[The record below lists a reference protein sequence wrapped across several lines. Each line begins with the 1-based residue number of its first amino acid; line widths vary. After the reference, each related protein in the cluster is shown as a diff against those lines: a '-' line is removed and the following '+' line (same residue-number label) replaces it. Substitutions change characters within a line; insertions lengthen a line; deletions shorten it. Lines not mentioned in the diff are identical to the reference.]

1 MIEFRPV
8 FHVIGLILVVL
19 GSLMLVP
26 ALVDHFT
33 ESGNAGAFVSAAA
46 MTVGLGLF
54 IALANRSEISA
65 EFDLRQAYVLTV
77 LVWMVV
83 PAFGAVPFVLG
94 APDLGLTDAYFEA
107 VSGITATGA
116 TVITGLDGLPAG
128 MNLWRGMLNALGGLG
143 IAILAM
149 IFLPIMRVGGMQF
162 FKVQGYD
169 TFGKALPRAGDIAL
183 ALLWVY
189 LGLVLIA
196 GLTYSALGI
205 DWLDAAVYAMSSIS
219 TGGFTATD
227 TSFHKYAG
235 PAEYAGALFM
245 VLGALPYVL
254 YVQILSGG
262 SPARLWRDPQVRGFL
277 TGLGAAT
284 AAVVGWRVL
293 IDGAAF
299 EPSLRVGLFNVV
311 SIFTGTGF
319 GTGDF
324 TAWGG
329 FALVVTF
336 VIGLVGGC
344 SGSSTGALSVFRV
357 QLMFAAFWAELR
369 RVATPNRVVPL
380 RYGGR
385 SVDAETLDGLML
397 FVFAFVFG
405 MGVLSV
411 AISLTGVD
419 ATSALFAAWATLGNV
434 GYAVG
439 PMTAKTA
446 TFVDFP
452 GAAKWLMI
460 AGMLLGRI
468 ALVAVFVMV
477 LPRFWRA

>member
-46 MTVGLGLF
+46 MTIGLGLF
-54 IALANRSEISA
+54 VALASRTDIRR

-77 LVWMVV
+77 VAWIVV
-83 PAFGAVPFVLG
+83 PAFGAVPLVLG
-94 APDLGLTDAYFEA
+94 DPQLTFTDGYFEA
-107 VSGITATGA
+107 VSGITTTGA
-116 TVITGLDGLPAG
+116 TVITGLDHLPAG
-128 MNLWRGMLNALGGLG
+128 TNLWRGMLNALGGLG
-143 IAILAM
+143 IAIVAM
-149 IFLPIMRVGGMQF
+149 VFLPIMRVGGMQF

-183 ALLWVY
+183 ALIWVY
-189 LGLVLIA
+189 LGLLLGA
-196 GLTYSALGI
+196 GLTFSALGAEI
-205 DWLDAAVYAMSSIS
+205 LDAAVYAMAAIS
-219 TGGFTATD
+219 TGGFAATD
-227 TSFHKYAG
+227 ASVGKYSGAM
-235 PAEYAGALFM
+235 EYAVALFM

-254 YVQILSGG
+254 YVQILAGG
-262 SPARLWRDPQVRGFL
+262 SLARLWRDVQVRGFL
-277 TGLGAAT
+277 AGLGMAT
-284 AAVVGWRVL
+284 AAAVGWRVL
-293 IDGAAF
+293 VDGAPF
-299 EPSLRVGLFNVV
+299 EPSLRVGLLNIV

-319 GTGDF
+319 GSGDF
-324 TAWGG
+324 GSWGG
-329 FALVVTF
+329 FVMVLGFSV
-336 VIGLVGGC
+336 GLIGGC

-385 SVDAETLDGLML
+385 SVDAETLDSVMM
-397 FVFAFVFG
+397 FVFAYVFG
-405 MGVLSV
+405 LGVLSV